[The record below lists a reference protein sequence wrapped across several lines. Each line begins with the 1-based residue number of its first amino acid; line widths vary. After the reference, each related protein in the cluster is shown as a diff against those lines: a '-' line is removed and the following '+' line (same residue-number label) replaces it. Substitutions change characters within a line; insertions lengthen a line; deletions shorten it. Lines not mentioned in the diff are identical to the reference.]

1 MNFILKRL
9 SLTNAQLKILTLTE
23 ADLQAQFLELMKLRK
38 QVRTAQLSAELRK
51 ATRARRPA
59 PVTIASAA

>member
-9 SLTNAQLKILTLTE
+9 SLTNARLKILTLTE

-38 QVRTAQLSAELRK
+38 QVRTAQLSADLRK
-51 ATRARRPA
+51 ATRARRRA
-59 PVTIASAA
+59 PVIIASAA